1 MKRMRVLNWMVILS
15 VIFIGCT
22 KKKDAAQTLLPPLVK
37 VEHIMY
43 EHPDS
48 ALHILQEMQM
58 PASSDKLQ
66 KATWA
71 LLLTQAKYKN
81 YIEEVADSTL
91 INIAYDYFMQQE
103 DAQRKAITLYY
114 KGILYKKAGK
124 VEEAQKLYLTA
135 TEEVDKM
142 KDYQLAHLIYIEL
155 GELYVFR
162 GLHNDALRNFE
173 KALHYAELAN
183 NDKYTCSSYIS
194 LAKATSALN
203 QMNTSIEY
211 YQKAILLAEKIK
223 DNYLCSGAM
232 NELAGIYTNIKDY
245 QSALEYAQ
253 KALKL
258 KSTTNIE
265 SLGQNFLAL
274 GEIYYH
280 LTISDSAYYYLNK
293 ALYSSSIYTVRS
305 AYQGLY
311 YLSRD
316 NQEYKKM
323 SIYCE
328 QLLNYQDS
336 IQTLNKSRE
345 LAEIQKKYD
354 QQKIINENSQL
365 EMDKKNMINMILLAG
380 MGIAVGIA
388 IMVYAYQKKLLR
400 KERLL
405 QRKEEEINQNAI
417 KIQENEMIIVRNR
430 NRMEELTMQI
440 EENKGVQELLEEQH
454 KALDEIQQ
462 QNESLKQENE
472 TLQKNIDKYSSTLNE
487 KSNELKRLEV
497 LAKENQR
504 LRDRETYLSSLLIKD
519 IKVIK
524 NLKDKKVPIDDLQ
537 WEEIKKN
544 INLLFDNYTIRLSQ
558 VIPSMTE
565 SDLQIC
571 CLIKLRFS
579 NPDIANILNISPASV
594 SKRKFRLKERIIQ
607 KLDSL
612 GESHTLDLWLLEF

>member
-1 MKRMRVLNWMVILS
+1 MKRERVLNWMVILS
-15 VIFIGCT
+15 IVFTGCT
-22 KKKDAAQTLLPPLVK
+22 QKKDTAQTLLPSLVK
-37 VEHIMY
+37 AEHIMY

-66 KATWA
+66 NATWA
-71 LLLTQAKYKN
+71 LLMTQAKYKN
-81 YIEEVADSTL
+81 YLEQPSDSL
-91 INIAYDYFMQQE
+91 INVAYDYFMQQE
-103 DAQRKAITLYY
+103 EAQRRAMVLYY
-114 KGILYKKAGK
+114 KGVLYKEAGE
-124 VEEAQKLYLTA
+124 VEKTQKFYLMA

-142 KDYQLAHLIYIEL
+142 EDYQLAHLIYIEL

-162 GLHNDALRNFE
+162 GLYNDALKNFE

-183 NDKYTCSSYIS
+183 NDKYICSSYIS

-203 QMNTSIEY
+203 QINTSIEY
-211 YQKAILLAEKIK
+211 YQKAIQLAEKIK
-223 DNYLCSGAM
+223 DNYLCSCAM

-258 KSTTNIE
+258 KNTTDIE
-265 SLGQNFLAL
+265 YFGQNFLVV
-274 GEIYYH
+274 GKIYYH
-280 LTISDSAYYYLNK
+280 LNIPDSAYYYLNK
-293 ALYSSSIYTVRS
+293 ALYSPSIYTVRS

-316 NQEYKKM
+316 NQEYEKM
-323 SIYCE
+323 SAYCE
-328 QLLNYQDS
+328 QLLHYQDS
-336 IQTLNKSRE
+336 IQVLNKSRE

-354 QQKIINENSQL
+354 QQKIINENSRL
-365 EMDKKNMINMILLAG
+365 EMDKKNMLNMILLAG

-405 QRKEEEINQNAI
+405 QRKEEEINQNTI

-430 NRMEELTMQI
+430 NRMKELTVQI
-440 EENKGVQELLEEQH
+440 EENKGVQEQLEEQH
-454 KALDEIQQ
+454 KALTEIQQ

-472 TLQKNIDKYSSTLNE
+472 TLQKNIDKHSSTLNE

-504 LRDRETYLSSLLIKD
+504 LRDRETYLLSLLIKD

-524 NLKDKKVPIDDLQ
+524 NLKDKKGPIDVLQ
-537 WEEIKKN
+537 WEEIKKS

-579 NPDIANILNISPASV
+579 NPDIANILNISPTSV

-612 GESHTLDLWLLEF
+612 GESHTIDLWLLEF

>member
-1 MKRMRVLNWMVILS
+1 MRKKRVINWMVILS
-15 VIFIGCT
+15 ILLTGC
-22 KKKDAAQTLLPPLVK
+22 KQKKDTLQTLLPPLVK
-37 VEHIMY
+37 AEHIMY
-43 EHPDS
+43 EYPDS

-81 YIEEVADSTL
+81 YIEEVEDSTL
-91 INIAYDYFMQQE
+91 INIAYNYFMQQE
-103 DAQRKAITLYY
+103 DAQRRAMVLYY
-114 KGILYKKAGK
+114 KGILCKKAGK
-124 VEEAQKLYLTA
+124 TEEAQKLYLA
-135 TEEVDKM
+135 AIEEVEKLE
-142 KDYQLAHLIYIEL
+142 DYQLAHLIYVEL
-155 GELYVFR
+155 GEFYVFR
-162 GLHNDALRNFE
+162 ELYEDAFKNFE

-183 NDKYTCSSYIS
+183 NDKYICSSYIF
-194 LAKATSALN
+194 LARAISALN

-245 QSALEYAQ
+245 QSALKYAQ
-253 KALKL
+253 KALQINE
-258 KSTTNIE
+258 TDEIE
-265 SLGQNFLAL
+265 SLGQNFLGL
-274 GEIYYH
+274 GEIYYY
-280 LTISDSAYYYLNK
+280 LAIPDSAYYYFNK
-293 ALYSSSIYTVRS
+293 ALYSSSIYTVRA

-311 YLSRD
+311 YVSRD
-316 NQEYKKM
+316 NHEYEKI
-323 SIYCE
+323 SVYCD

-365 EMDKKNMINMILLAG
+365 EMDKKNMLNMILLAG
-380 MGIAVGIA
+380 IGIAMGIA
-388 IMVYAYQKKLLR
+388 IMVYVYQKKLLR

-405 QRKEEEINQNAI
+405 QRKEEEINQNTI

-440 EENKGVQELLEEQH
+440 EENKGVQEQLEEQH
-454 KALDEIQQ
+454 KALVEIQQ

-472 TLQKNIDKYSSTLNE
+472 TLQNNIDKYSFTLNE
-487 KSNELKRLEV
+487 KSNELNRLEI
-497 LAKENQR
+497 LTKENQL
-504 LRDRETYLSSLLIKD
+504 LRDRETYLSNLLIKD
-519 IKVIK
+519 IRVIK
-524 NLKDKKVPIDDLQ
+524 NLKDKKSPINILQ
-537 WEEIKKN
+537 WDEIKKN
-544 INLLFDNYTIRLSQ
+544 IDLLFDNYTIRLSQ

-565 SDLQIC
+565 SDLQVC

-579 NPDIANILNISPASV
+579 NLDIADILNISPTSV

-607 KLDSL
+607 KLGSL

>member
-1 MKRMRVLNWMVILS
+1 MKRERVLNWMVILS
-15 VIFIGCT
+15 IVFTGCT
-22 KKKDAAQTLLPPLVK
+22 QKKDAAQTLLPSLVK
-37 VEHIMY
+37 AEHIMY

-66 KATWA
+66 NATWT
-71 LLLTQAKYKN
+71 LLMTQAKYKN
-81 YIEEVADSTL
+81 YLEQPSDSL
-91 INIAYDYFMQQE
+91 INVAYDYFMQQE
-103 DAQRKAITLYY
+103 DAQRRAMVLYY
-114 KGILYKKAGK
+114 KGVLYKEAGE
-124 VEEAQKLYLTA
+124 VEKTQKFYLMA

-142 KDYQLAHLIYIEL
+142 EDYQLAHLIYIEL

-162 GLHNDALRNFE
+162 GLYNDALKNFE

-183 NDKYTCSSYIS
+183 NDKYICSSYIS

-203 QMNTSIEY
+203 QMNTSIGY
-211 YQKAILLAEKIK
+211 YQKAIQLAEKVK
-223 DNYLCSGAM
+223 DNYLCSCAM
-232 NELAGIYTNIKDY
+232 NELAGIYTRIKDY

-258 KSTTNIE
+258 ESTTNIE
-265 SLGQNFLAL
+265 SLGQNFLVV

-280 LTISDSAYYYLNK
+280 LNIPDSAYYYLNK
-293 ALYSSSIYTVRS
+293 ALYSPSIYTVRS

-311 YLSRD
+311 YLSRN
-316 NQEYKKM
+316 NQEYEKM
-323 SIYCE
+323 SVYCE
-328 QLLNYQDS
+328 QLLHYQDS
-336 IQTLNKSRE
+336 VQVLNKSRE

-354 QQKIINENSQL
+354 QQKIINENSRL
-365 EMDKKNMINMILLAG
+365 EMDKKNMLNMILLAG
-380 MGIAVGIA
+380 IGIAAGIAV
-388 IMVYAYQKKLLR
+388 MVYVYQKKLLR

-405 QRKEEEINQNAI
+405 QRKEEEINQNTI

-430 NRMEELTMQI
+430 NRMKELTVQI
-440 EENKGVQELLEEQH
+440 EENKGVQEQLEEQH
-454 KALDEIQQ
+454 KALTEIQQ

-472 TLQKNIDKYSSTLNE
+472 TLQKNIDKHSSTLNE

-524 NLKDKKVPIDDLQ
+524 NLKDKKGPIDVLQ
-537 WEEIKKN
+537 WEEIKKS

-579 NPDIANILNISPASV
+579 NPDIANILNISPTSV

-612 GESHTLDLWLLEF
+612 GESHTIDLWLLEF

>member
-1 MKRMRVLNWMVILS
+1 MKRERVLNWMVILS
-15 VIFIGCT
+15 IVFTGCT
-22 KKKDAAQTLLPPLVK
+22 QKKDTAQTLLPSLVK
-37 VEHIMY
+37 AEHIMY

-66 KATWA
+66 NATWA
-71 LLLTQAKYKN
+71 LLMTQAKYKN
-81 YIEEVADSTL
+81 YLEQPSDSL
-91 INIAYDYFMQQE
+91 INVAYDYFMQQE
-103 DAQRKAITLYY
+103 EAQRRAMVLYY
-114 KGILYKKAGK
+114 KGVLYKEAGE
-124 VEEAQKLYLTA
+124 VEKTQKFYLMA

-142 KDYQLAHLIYIEL
+142 EDYQLAHLIYIEL

-162 GLHNDALRNFE
+162 GLYNDALKNFE

-183 NDKYTCSSYIS
+183 NDKYICSSYIS

-203 QMNTSIEY
+203 QINTSIEY
-211 YQKAILLAEKIK
+211 YQKAIQLAEKIK
-223 DNYLCSGAM
+223 DNYLCSCAM

-258 KSTTNIE
+258 KNTTDIE
-265 SLGQNFLAL
+265 YFGQNFLVV
-274 GEIYYH
+274 GKIYYH
-280 LTISDSAYYYLNK
+280 LNIPDSAYYYLNK
-293 ALYSSSIYTVRS
+293 ALYSPSIYTVRS

-316 NQEYKKM
+316 NQEYEKM
-323 SIYCE
+323 SAYCE
-328 QLLNYQDS
+328 QLLHYQDS
-336 IQTLNKSRE
+336 IQVLNKSRE

-354 QQKIINENSQL
+354 QQKIINENSRL
-365 EMDKKNMINMILLAG
+365 EMDKKNMLNMILLAG
-380 MGIAVGIA
+380 IGIAVGIA

-405 QRKEEEINQNAI
+405 QRKEEEINQNTI

-430 NRMEELTMQI
+430 NRMEELTVQI
-440 EENKGVQELLEEQH
+440 EENKGVQEQLEEQH
-454 KALDEIQQ
+454 KALAEIQQ

-487 KSNELKRLEV
+487 KSNELNRLEV

-524 NLKDKKVPIDDLQ
+524 NLKDKKAPIDVWQ

-579 NPDIANILNISPASV
+579 NPDIANILDISPTSV

-607 KLDSL
+607 KLGSL

>member
-1 MKRMRVLNWMVILS
+1 MKRERVLNWMVILS
-15 VIFIGCT
+15 IVFTGCT
-22 KKKDAAQTLLPPLVK
+22 QKKDTAQTLLPSLVK
-37 VEHIMY
+37 AEHIMY

-58 PASSDKLQ
+58 PASLDKLQ
-66 KATWA
+66 NATWA
-71 LLLTQAKYKN
+71 LLMTQAKYKN
-81 YIEEVADSTL
+81 YLEQPSDSL
-91 INIAYDYFMQQE
+91 INVAYDYFMQQE
-103 DAQRKAITLYY
+103 DAQRRAMVLYY
-114 KGILYKKAGK
+114 KGVLYKEAGE
-124 VEEAQKLYLTA
+124 VEKTQKFYLMA

-142 KDYQLAHLIYIEL
+142 EDYQLAHLIYIEL

-162 GLHNDALRNFE
+162 GLYNDALKNFE

-183 NDKYTCSSYIS
+183 NDKYICSSSIS

-203 QMNTSIEY
+203 QINTSIEY
-211 YQKAILLAEKIK
+211 YQKAIQLAEKIK
-223 DNYLCSGAM
+223 DNYLCSCAM
-232 NELAGIYTNIKDY
+232 NELAGIYTDIKDY

-258 KSTTNIE
+258 ENTTNIE
-265 SLGQNFLAL
+265 SLGQNFLVV

-280 LTISDSAYYYLNK
+280 LNIPDSAYYYLNK
-293 ALYSSSIYTVRS
+293 ALYSPSIYTVRS
-305 AYQGLY
+305 AYQSLY

-316 NQEYKKM
+316 NQEYEKM
-323 SIYCE
+323 SVYCE
-328 QLLNYQDS
+328 QLLYYQDS
-336 IQTLNKSRE
+336 IQVLNKSRE

-354 QQKIINENSQL
+354 QQKIINENSRL
-365 EMDKKNMINMILLAG
+365 EMDKKNMLNMILLAG
-380 MGIAVGIA
+380 IGIVMGIAVMIY
-388 IMVYAYQKKLLR
+388 VYQKKLLR

-405 QRKEEEINQNAI
+405 QRKEEEINQNTI
-417 KIQENEMIIVRNR
+417 KIQENEMIIVRNK

-440 EENKGVQELLEEQH
+440 EENKGVQEQLEEQH
-454 KALDEIQQ
+454 KALAEIQQ

-487 KSNELKRLEV
+487 KSNELNRLEI
-497 LAKENQR
+497 LAKENQW

-524 NLKDKKVPIDDLQ
+524 NLKDKKAPIDVWQ

-579 NPDIANILNISPASV
+579 NPDIANILDISPTSV

-607 KLDSL
+607 KLGSL

>member
-1 MKRMRVLNWMVILS
+1 MKRERVLNWMVILS
-15 VIFIGCT
+15 IVFTGCT
-22 KKKDAAQTLLPPLVK
+22 QKKDTAQTLLPSLVK
-37 VEHIMY
+37 AEHIMY

-66 KATWA
+66 NATWA
-71 LLLTQAKYKN
+71 LLMTQAKYKN
-81 YIEEVADSTL
+81 YLEQPSDSL
-91 INIAYDYFMQQE
+91 INVAYDYFMQQE
-103 DAQRKAITLYY
+103 EAQRRAMVLYY
-114 KGILYKKAGK
+114 KGVLYKEAGE
-124 VEEAQKLYLTA
+124 VEKTQKFYLMA

-142 KDYQLAHLIYIEL
+142 EDYQLAHLIYIEL

-162 GLHNDALRNFE
+162 GLYNDALKNFE

-183 NDKYTCSSYIS
+183 NDKYICSSYIS

-203 QMNTSIEY
+203 QINTSIEY
-211 YQKAILLAEKIK
+211 YQKAIQLAEKIK
-223 DNYLCSGAM
+223 DNYLCSCAM

-258 KSTTNIE
+258 KNTTDIE
-265 SLGQNFLAL
+265 YFGQNFLVV
-274 GEIYYH
+274 GKIYYH
-280 LTISDSAYYYLNK
+280 LNIPDSAYYYLNK
-293 ALYSSSIYTVRS
+293 ALYSPSIYTVRS

-316 NQEYKKM
+316 NQEYEKM
-323 SIYCE
+323 SAYCE
-328 QLLNYQDS
+328 QLLHYQDS
-336 IQTLNKSRE
+336 IQVLNKSRE

-354 QQKIINENSQL
+354 QQKIINENSRL
-365 EMDKKNMINMILLAG
+365 EMDKKNMLNMILLAG
-380 MGIAVGIA
+380 IGIAVGIA

-405 QRKEEEINQNAI
+405 QRKEEEINQNTI
-417 KIQENEMIIVRNR
+417 KIQENEMIIVRNK
-430 NRMEELTMQI
+430 NRMEELTVQI
-440 EENKGVQELLEEQH
+440 EENKGVQEQLEEQH
-454 KALDEIQQ
+454 KALAEIQQ

-487 KSNELKRLEV
+487 KSNELNRLEV

-524 NLKDKKVPIDDLQ
+524 NLKDKKAPIDVLQ
-537 WEEIKKN
+537 WEEIKKS
-544 INLLFDNYTIRLSQ
+544 INSLFDNYTIRLSQ

-579 NPDIANILNISPASV
+579 NPDIANILDISPTSV

-607 KLDSL
+607 KLGSL

>member
-1 MKRMRVLNWMVILS
+1 MKRERVLNWMVILS
-15 VIFIGCT
+15 IVFTGCT
-22 KKKDAAQTLLPPLVK
+22 QKKDAAQTLLPSLVK
-37 VEHIMY
+37 AEHIMY

-66 KATWA
+66 NATWA
-71 LLLTQAKYKN
+71 LLMTQAKYKN
-81 YIEEVADSTL
+81 YLEQPSDSL
-91 INIAYDYFMQQE
+91 INVAYDYFMQQE
-103 DAQRKAITLYY
+103 DAQRRAMVLYY
-114 KGILYKKAGK
+114 KGVLYKEAGE
-124 VEEAQKLYLTA
+124 VEKTQKFYLMA

-142 KDYQLAHLIYIEL
+142 EDYQLAHLIYIEL

-162 GLHNDALRNFE
+162 GLYNDALKNFE
-173 KALHYAELAN
+173 KALHYAESAN
-183 NDKYTCSSYIS
+183 NDKYICSSYIS
-194 LAKATSALN
+194 LARVTSALN
-203 QMNTSIEY
+203 QMNTSIGY
-211 YQKAILLAEKIK
+211 YQKAIQLAEKIK
-223 DNYLCSGAM
+223 DNYLCSCAM
-232 NELAGIYTNIKDY
+232 NELAGIYTRIKDY

-258 KSTTNIE
+258 ENTTNIE
-265 SLGQNFLAL
+265 SLGQNFLVV
-274 GEIYYH
+274 GKIYYH
-280 LTISDSAYYYLNK
+280 LNIPDSAYYYLNK
-293 ALYSSSIYTVRS
+293 ALYSPSIYTVRS

-316 NQEYKKM
+316 NQEYEKM
-323 SIYCE
+323 SAYCE
-328 QLLNYQDS
+328 QLLHYQDS
-336 IQTLNKSRE
+336 IQVLNKSRE

-354 QQKIINENSQL
+354 QQKIINENSRL
-365 EMDKKNMINMILLAG
+365 EMDKKNMLNMILLAG
-380 MGIAVGIA
+380 IGIVMGIAVMIY
-388 IMVYAYQKKLLR
+388 VYQKKLLR

-405 QRKEEEINQNAI
+405 QRKEEEINQNTI
-417 KIQENEMIIVRNR
+417 KIHENEMIIVRNR
-430 NRMEELTMQI
+430 NRMEELTVQI
-440 EENKGVQELLEEQH
+440 EENKGVQEQLEERH
-454 KALDEIQQ
+454 KALTEIQQ

-487 KSNELKRLEV
+487 KSNELNRLEI

-519 IKVIK
+519 IKVIQ
-524 NLKDKKVPIDDLQ
+524 NLKDKKGPIDVCQ
-537 WEEIKKN
+537 WEEIKKS

-579 NPDIANILNISPASV
+579 NPDIADILNISPTSV

>member
-1 MKRMRVLNWMVILS
+1 MKRERVLNWMVILS
-15 VIFIGCT
+15 IVFTGCT
-22 KKKDAAQTLLPPLVK
+22 QKKDTAQTLLPSLVK
-37 VEHIMY
+37 AEHIMY

-66 KATWA
+66 NATWA
-71 LLLTQAKYKN
+71 LLLSQAKYKN

-103 DAQRKAITLYY
+103 DAQRRAMVLYY
-114 KGILYKKAGK
+114 KGILCKKAGK
-124 VEEAQKLYLTA
+124 TEETQKLYLMA
-135 TEEVDKM
+135 TEEVNKIE
-142 KDYQLAHLIYIEL
+142 DYELAHLIYIEL
-155 GELYVFR
+155 GEFYVFR
-162 GLHNDALRNFE
+162 GLHEDALQNFE
-173 KALHYAELAN
+173 KALHYAKLAN
-183 NDKYTCSSYIS
+183 NDKYICSSYIS
-194 LAKATSALN
+194 LARVTSALN
-203 QMNTSIEY
+203 QMNTAIEF
-211 YQKAILLAEKIK
+211 YQKAIQLAEKIK

-253 KALKL
+253 KALLIK
-258 KSTTNIE
+258 KTDRIE
-265 SLGQNFLAL
+265 SLGQNFLVL

-280 LTISDSAYYYLNK
+280 LAISDSAYYYLNK
-293 ALYSSSIYTVRS
+293 ALYSPSIYTVRS

-316 NQEYKKM
+316 NHEYEKM
-323 SIYCE
+323 STYCE
-328 QLLNYQDS
+328 QLLHYQDS
-336 IQTLNKSRE
+336 IQVLNKSRE

-354 QQKIINENSQL
+354 QQKIINENSRL
-365 EMDKKNMINMILLAG
+365 EMDKKNMINMVLLTG

-388 IMVYAYQKKLLR
+388 IMVYVYQKKLLR

-405 QRKEEEINQNAI
+405 QRKEEEINQNTI
-417 KIQENEMIIVRNR
+417 KIQENETIIIRNR

-440 EENKGVQELLEEQH
+440 EENKGVQEQLEERH
-454 KALDEIQQ
+454 KALAEIQQ

-472 TLQKNIDKYSSTLNE
+472 TLQENIDKYSSTLNE
-487 KSNELKRLEV
+487 KSNELNRLEI
-497 LAKENQR
+497 LAKENQW

-524 NLKDKKVPIDDLQ
+524 NLKDKKAPIDVLQ
-537 WEEIKKN
+537 WEEIKKS

-579 NPDIANILNISPASV
+579 NPDIADILDISPTSV

-607 KLDSL
+607 KLGSL

>member
-1 MKRMRVLNWMVILS
+1 MKRDRVLNWMVILS
-15 VIFIGCT
+15 IVFTGCT
-22 KKKDAAQTLLPPLVK
+22 QKKDTAQTLLPSLVK
-37 VEHIMY
+37 AEHIMY

-66 KATWA
+66 NATWA
-71 LLLTQAKYKN
+71 LLMTQAKYKN
-81 YIEEVADSTL
+81 YLEQPSDSL
-91 INIAYDYFMQQE
+91 INVAYDYFMQQE
-103 DAQRKAITLYY
+103 DAQRRAMVLYY
-114 KGILYKKAGK
+114 KGVLYKEAGE
-124 VEEAQKLYLTA
+124 VEKTQKFYLMA

-142 KDYQLAHLIYIEL
+142 EDYQLAHLIYIDL

-162 GLHNDALRNFE
+162 GLYNDALKNFE

-183 NDKYTCSSYIS
+183 NDKYICSSYIS

-203 QMNTSIEY
+203 QMNTSIGY
-211 YQKAILLAEKIK
+211 YQKAIQLAEKVK

-232 NELAGIYTNIKDY
+232 NELAGIYTRIKDY

-253 KALKL
+253 KALLIKETDRI
-258 KSTTNIE
+258 K
-265 SLGQNFLAL
+265 SLGQNFFVL

-280 LTISDSAYYYLNK
+280 LAISDSAYYYLNK

-316 NQEYKKM
+316 NHEYEKM
-323 SIYCE
+323 STYCE
-328 QLLNYQDS
+328 QLLHYQDS
-336 IQTLNKSRE
+336 IQVLNKSRE

-354 QQKIINENSQL
+354 QQKIINENSRL
-365 EMDKKNMINMILLAG
+365 EMDKKNMINMVLLTG

-405 QRKEEEINQNAI
+405 QRKEEEINQNTI

-430 NRMEELTMQI
+430 NRMKELTVQI
-440 EENKGVQELLEEQH
+440 EENKGVQEQLEEQH
-454 KALDEIQQ
+454 KALTEIQQ

-472 TLQKNIDKYSSTLNE
+472 TLQKNIDKHSSTLNE

-504 LRDRETYLSSLLIKD
+504 LRDRETYLLSLLIKD

-524 NLKDKKVPIDDLQ
+524 NLKDKKGPIDVLQ
-537 WEEIKKN
+537 WEEIKKS

-579 NPDIANILNISPASV
+579 NPDIANILNISPTSV

-612 GESHTLDLWLLEF
+612 GESHTIDLWLLEF

>member
-1 MKRMRVLNWMVILS
+1 MKQIYITVLVAIFTYLS
-15 VIFIGCT
+15 ACT
-22 KKKDAAQTLLPPLVK
+22 PEKEQTIALLPELQLAETV
-37 VEHIMY
+37 MY

-48 ALHILQEMQM
+48 ALHLLQEMQI

-71 LLLTQAKYKN
+71 LLLVQAKYKN

-91 INIAYDYFMQQE
+91 INIAYDYFMKQE
-103 DAQRKAITLYY
+103 DAQRRAMVLYY

-124 VEEAQKLYLTA
+124 TEEAQKLYLMA
-135 TEEVDKM
+135 TEEVDKIE
-142 KDYQLAHLIYIEL
+142 DHQLAHLIYIEL
-155 GELYVFR
+155 GELYIFR
-162 GLHNDALRNFE
+162 GLYEDTFKNIER
-173 KALHYAELAN
+173 ALHYAELAN
-183 NDKYTCSSYIS
+183 NDKYRCSSYIF
-194 LAKATSALN
+194 LARATSALG
-203 QMNTSIEY
+203 QTNTSIEY
-211 YQKAILLAEKIK
+211 YQKAIRLAEKIE

-232 NELAGIYTNIKDY
+232 NELAGIYTNIKDH
-245 QSALEYAQ
+245 QAALKYAQ
-253 KALKL
+253 KALQIKETD
-258 KSTTNIE
+258 KIE
-265 SLGQNFLAL
+265 SLGHNFLVL

-280 LTISDSAYYYLNK
+280 LAISDSAYYYFNK
-293 ALYSSSIYTVRS
+293 ALHSSSIYTVRS

-311 YLSRD
+311 NLSRK

-323 SIYCE
+323 STYCE
-328 QLLNYQDS
+328 QLLHYQDS
-336 IQTLNKSRE
+336 IQIVNKSRA
-345 LAEIQKKYD
+345 LAEMQKKYD

-380 MGIAVGIA
+380 MGITVGIA
-388 IMVYAYQKKLLR
+388 IMIYIYQKKLLR
-400 KERLL
+400 KERQL
-405 QRKEEEINQNAI
+405 QRKEEEINQNTI

-430 NRMEELTMQI
+430 NRMEELSMQI
-440 EENKGVQELLEEQH
+440 EENKGVQEQLEEQH
-454 KALDEIQQ
+454 KALVEIQQ
-462 QNESLKQENE
+462 ENESLKQENE
-472 TLQKNIDKYSSTLNE
+472 TLQKNIDKYSSTLND
-487 KSNELKRLEV
+487 KSNELKRLEI

-524 NLKDKKVPIDDLQ
+524 NLKDKKVPINVLQ

-558 VIPSMTE
+558 VIPSITE

-579 NPDIANILNISPASV
+579 NLDIADILTISSTSV

-607 KLDSL
+607 KLGSL

>member
-1 MKRMRVLNWMVILS
+1 MKRKRVLKWMVILS
-15 VIFIGCT
+15 VVFIGCT
-22 KKKDAAQTLLPPLVK
+22 KKKDMAQILLPSLVK
-37 VEHIMY
+37 AEHIMQ

-66 KATWA
+66 NATWA
-71 LLLTQAKYKN
+71 LLMTQAKYKN
-81 YIEEVADSTL
+81 YIEQPSDSL

-103 DAQRKAITLYY
+103 DAQRRAMVLYY
-114 KGILYKKAGK
+114 KGVLCKEASKA
-124 VEEAQKLYLTA
+124 EEAQKFYLMA
-135 TEEVDKM
+135 TEEVGKVEN
-142 KDYQLAHLIYIEL
+142 YQLVHLIYREL

-162 GLHNDALRNFE
+162 GLHEDAFKNFE

-183 NDKYTCSSYIS
+183 NEKYICSSYIS
-194 LAKATSALN
+194 LARATSALN

-211 YQKAILLAEKIK
+211 YQKAIQLAEKIK

-232 NELAGIYTNIKDY
+232 NELAGIYTNINDY
-245 QSALEYAQ
+245 QSALKYAQ
-253 KALKL
+253 KALLMKE
-258 KSTTNIE
+258 TNRIE
-265 SLGQNFLAL
+265 SLGQNFLVL
-274 GEIYYH
+274 GDIYRH
-280 LTISDSAYYYLNK
+280 LNISDSAYYYLNK
-293 ALYSSSIYTVRS
+293 ALYSSSIYTVRA

-316 NQEYKKM
+316 KQEHKKM
-323 SIYCE
+323 SDYCDR
-328 QLLNYQDS
+328 LLNYQDS
-336 IQTLNKSRE
+336 IQVLNKSRE
-345 LAEIQKKYD
+345 LAEIQRKYD

-365 EMDKKNMINMILLAG
+365 EMEKKNMINIILLAG
-380 MGIAVGIA
+380 IGIAVGIA
-388 IMVYAYQKKLLR
+388 IIVYVYQKKLLR

-405 QRKEEEINQNAI
+405 QRKEEEINQNTI

-430 NRMEELTMQI
+430 NRMEELTVQI
-440 EENKGVQELLEEQH
+440 EENKGMQEQLEEQH
-454 KALDEIQQ
+454 KALAEIQQ

-472 TLQKNIDKYSSTLNE
+472 TLQQNIDKYSSSLNE
-487 KSNELKRLEV
+487 KSNELKRLEI

-504 LRDRETYLSSLLIKD
+504 LRDRETYLSNLLIKD

-524 NLKDKKVPIDDLQ
+524 ELKEKKGPINVLQ

-544 INLLFDNYTIRLSQ
+544 INLLYDNYTIRLIQ

-565 SDLQIC
+565 KDLQIC

-579 NPDIANILNISPASV
+579 NQDIADKLGISSTSV
-594 SKRKFRLKERIIQ
+594 SKKKFRLKERIIQ
-607 KLDSL
+607 KLGSL

>member
-1 MKRMRVLNWMVILS
+1 MKRERVLNWMVILS
-15 VIFIGCT
+15 IVFTGCT
-22 KKKDAAQTLLPPLVK
+22 QKKDAAQTLLPSLVK
-37 VEHIMY
+37 AEHIMY

-66 KATWA
+66 NATWA
-71 LLLTQAKYKN
+71 LLMTQAKYKN
-81 YIEEVADSTL
+81 YLEQPSDSL
-91 INIAYDYFMQQE
+91 INVAYDFFMQQE
-103 DAQRKAITLYY
+103 DAQRRAMVLYY
-114 KGILYKKAGK
+114 KGVLYKEAGE
-124 VEEAQKLYLTA
+124 VEKTQKFYLMA

-142 KDYQLAHLIYIEL
+142 EDYQLAHLIYIEL
-155 GELYVFR
+155 GELYVFQ
-162 GLHNDALRNFE
+162 GLYNDALKNFE

-183 NDKYTCSSYIS
+183 NDKYICSSYIS

-203 QMNTSIEY
+203 QMNTSIGY
-211 YQKAILLAEKIK
+211 YQKAIQLAEKVK
-223 DNYLCSGAM
+223 DNYLCSCAM
-232 NELAGIYTNIKDY
+232 NELAGIYTRIKDY

-258 KSTTNIE
+258 ENTTNIE
-265 SLGQNFLAL
+265 SLGQNFLVV
-274 GEIYYH
+274 GKIYYH
-280 LTISDSAYYYLNK
+280 LNIPDSAYYYLNK
-293 ALYSSSIYTVRS
+293 ALYSPSIYTVRS

-316 NQEYKKM
+316 NQEYEKM
-323 SIYCE
+323 SVYCE

-336 IQTLNKSRE
+336 VQVLNKSRE

-354 QQKIINENSQL
+354 QQKIINENSRL
-365 EMDKKNMINMILLAG
+365 EMDKKNMLNMILLAG
-380 MGIAVGIA
+380 IGIVMGIAVMIY
-388 IMVYAYQKKLLR
+388 VYQKKLLR

-405 QRKEEEINQNAI
+405 QRKEEEINQNTI
-417 KIQENEMIIVRNR
+417 KIHENEMIIVRNR
-430 NRMEELTMQI
+430 NWMEELTVQI
-440 EENKGVQELLEEQH
+440 EENKGVQEQLEERH
-454 KALDEIQQ
+454 KALAEIQQ

-487 KSNELKRLEV
+487 KSNELNRLEV

-524 NLKDKKVPIDDLQ
+524 NLKDKKAPIDVWQ

-579 NPDIANILNISPASV
+579 NPDIADILDISPTSV
-594 SKRKFRLKERIIQ
+594 SKRRFRLKERIIQ
-607 KLDSL
+607 KLGSL

>member
-1 MKRMRVLNWMVILS
+1 MKRERVLNWMVILS
-15 VIFIGCT
+15 IVFTGCT
-22 KKKDAAQTLLPPLVK
+22 QKKDAAQTLLPSLMK
-37 VEHIMY
+37 AEHIMY

-66 KATWA
+66 NATWA

-103 DAQRKAITLYY
+103 DAQRRAMVLYY
-114 KGILYKKAGK
+114 RGILCKKTGK
-124 VEEAQKLYLTA
+124 TEETQKLYLMA
-135 TEEVDKM
+135 TEEVNKIE
-142 KDYQLAHLIYIEL
+142 DYELAHLIYIEL
-155 GELYVFR
+155 GEFYVFR
-162 GLHNDALRNFE
+162 GLHEDALQNFE
-173 KALHYAELAN
+173 KALHYAKLAN
-183 NDKYTCSSYIS
+183 NDKYICSSYIS

-203 QMNTSIEY
+203 QMNTSIEF
-211 YQKAILLAEKIK
+211 YQKAIQLAEKIK

-232 NELAGIYTNIKDY
+232 TELAGIYTNIKDY
-245 QSALEYAQ
+245 QSALKYAQ
-253 KALKL
+253 KALLIKE
-258 KSTTNIE
+258 TDRIE
-265 SLGQNFLAL
+265 SLGQNFFVL

-280 LTISDSAYYYLNK
+280 LAISDSAYYYLNK

-311 YLSRD
+311 YLSRN
-316 NQEYKKM
+316 NQEYEKM
-323 SIYCE
+323 SAYCE
-328 QLLNYQDS
+328 QLLHYQDS
-336 IQTLNKSRE
+336 IQVLNKSRE
-345 LAEIQKKYD
+345 LAEMQKKYD
-354 QQKIINENSQL
+354 QQKIINENSRL
-365 EMDKKNMINMILLAG
+365 EMDKKNMLNMILLAG
-380 MGIAVGIA
+380 IGIAVGIA
-388 IMVYAYQKKLLR
+388 VMIYVYQKKLLR

-405 QRKEEEINQNAI
+405 QRKEEEINQNTI

-430 NRMEELTMQI
+430 NRMEELTVQI
-440 EENKGVQELLEEQH
+440 EENKGVQEQLEERH
-454 KALDEIQQ
+454 KALAEIQQ

-487 KSNELKRLEV
+487 KSNELNRLEI

-524 NLKDKKVPIDDLQ
+524 NLKDKKAPIDVWQ

-579 NPDIANILNISPASV
+579 NPDIANILDISPTSV

-607 KLDSL
+607 KLGSL